1 MQLLTQ
7 TTVSDF
13 ASFKSAFDA
22 EAEKRMNAGL
32 TLLQMW
38 HDADDANT
46 VLCLFDVNDRTRAK
60 AWLDAE
66 SQTGTALT
74 GRFVKTA

>member
-7 TTVSDF
+7 TTVADF

-38 HDADDANT
+38 RDADDAGA
-46 VLCLFDVNDRTRAK
+46 VLCLFDVNDRAK
-60 AWLDAE
+60 AQAWLTAE
-66 SQTGTALT
+66 TQTGTRVT
-74 GRFVKTA
+74 GRFLNTA

>member
-7 TTVSDF
+7 MKTGDF
-13 ASFKSAFDA
+13 AAFKSAFDA

-32 TLLQMW
+32 TLMQMW
-38 HDADDANT
+38 HDADDAGS
-46 VLCLFDVNDRTRAK
+46 VLCLFDVNDKARAK

-66 SQTGTALT
+66 RQTGSQVT
-74 GRFVKTA
+74 GQFLKTA

>member
-13 ASFKSAFDA
+13 SSYKTAFDA

-38 HDADDANT
+38 HVADDASA
-46 VLCLFDVNDRTRAK
+46 VLCLFDLNNRAK
-60 AWLDAE
+60 AQAWLDAE
-66 SQTGTALT
+66 AQTGNAIT
-74 GRFVKTA
+74 GRFLNTV

>member
-13 ASFKSAFDA
+13 ASFKSDFDA
-22 EAEKRMNAGL
+22 DMEKRMNAGL

-46 VLCLFDVNDRTRAK
+46 VLCLFNVNDRARAK
-60 AWLDAE
+60 ARLEAE
-66 SQTGTALT
+66 AQTTGNLT
-74 GRFVKTA
+74 GRFLKTA

>member
-7 TTVSDF
+7 TTVADF

-22 EAEKRMNAGL
+22 DAEKRMNAGL
-32 TLLQMW
+32 TLLQIW
-38 HDADDANT
+38 HDAEDART
-46 VLCLFDVNDRTRAK
+46 VLCLFNVNDRTRAQ

-66 SQTGTALT
+66 AQTTGQIT
-74 GRFVKTA
+74 GRFLKTA

>member
-7 TTVSDF
+7 TTSRDF

-22 EAEKRMNAGL
+22 EAEKRMTAGL

-38 HDADDANT
+38 HDADDANA
-46 VLCLFDVNDRTRAK
+46 VLCLFNVNDRAK
-60 AWLDAE
+60 AQAWLDAE
-66 SQTGTALT
+66 TGTGT
-74 GRFVKTA
+74 PVSGRFLKTA

>member
-13 ASFKSAFDA
+13 ASFKSDFDA
-22 EAEKRMNAGL
+22 DMEKRMNAGL

-46 VLCLFDVNDRTRAK
+46 VLCLFELNDRARAK
-60 AWLDAE
+60 AWLETEA
-66 SQTGTALT
+66 QTTGNLT
-74 GRFVKTA
+74 GRFLKTA

>member
-7 TTVSDF
+7 TTVTDTAAFS
-13 ASFKSAFDA
+13 SAFDA
-22 EAEKRMNAGL
+22 DTEKRMTAGL

-38 HDADDANT
+38 HDADDAQT
-46 VLCLFDVNDRTRAK
+46 VLCLFNVNDRARAQ

-66 SQTGTALT
+66 AQTTGQIT
-74 GRFVKTA
+74 GRFLKTA